1 MASDNAEKSRN
12 PVDSQEIIEALFGA
26 SLDAIQLLA
35 CVVRGDNYGPQG
47 QDLRGIS
54 AKEQI
59 DSARHLLIH
68 LGPLTE
74 QLRAVPDEPTPGID

>member
-1 MASDNAEKSRN
+1 MSSGNAETTRRAAD
-12 PVDSQEIIEALFGA
+12 PQEILEALFGA

-35 CVVRGDNYGPQG
+35 HVVRGENYGPQG

-54 AKEQI
+54 AKEQL

-74 QLRAVPDEPTPGID
+74 QLRAVADEPSPDIQ